1 MDERLT
7 DPLDFAADL
16 SQKLIDDELGR
27 VRRAAASI
35 PEGTQGDCEDCGYW
49 SGRLVSGVCAPC
61 RDRQARLGS
70 FNR

>member
-16 SQKLIDDELGR
+16 SQKLVDDEIGR

-35 PEGTQGDCEDCGYW
+35 PEGTQGDCDFCGYW
-49 SGRLVSGVCAPC
+49 SSRLVDGACAPC
-61 RDRQARLGS
+61 RDHNDRMDALK
-70 FNR
+70 